1 MHPESENRIEYRRML
16 STPRVNRDFPSDP
29 DIDSRNN
36 ELKDYYLDYRRQY
49 PQVLTFTAP
58 PLAVNASTPG
68 PQTTSPIEESFPV
81 SSTVVNEVAS
91 VAGVDQLDL
100 PPIALSIDPD
110 ALDEV
115 VESIG
120 TVSGAPTGQVTFP
133 YAGYEVTVRSDGTVD
148 VVDQHD

>member
-1 MHPESENRIEYRRML
+1 
-16 STPRVNRDFPSDP
+16 
-29 DIDSRNN
+29 
-36 ELKDYYLDYRRQY
+36 
-49 PQVLTFTAP
+49 
-58 PLAVNASTPG
+58 
-68 PQTTSPIEESFPV
+68 
-81 SSTVVNEVAS
+81 VNEVAS

-115 VESIG
+115 VESMG

-133 YAGYEVTVRSDGTVD
+133 YAGCEVTVRSDGTVD